1 MKHFLAITLLLITMT
16 LSLSCSSTIDT
27 DSTPQHDDYKIVIR
41 RARIVA
47 AGDLMQHY
55 EQVKAAQKPDSTFD
69 YTPSFRY
76 VANRFREADIAI
88 VNLETTLSDLGPY
101 SGYPAFRSPAAVA
114 DAMRDMGIDLAAL
127 ANNHCCDRSASGIR
141 STARILDKRGIAHI
155 GAYADSV
162 DYKLNNIQYLYGGD
176 LRFAFVNYTYGTNG
190 IPVPRG
196 MVVNHLDTVQIAH
209 DLKMIDRESV
219 DCIVAI
225 VHWGNEYERTPNRD
239 QRSLAEFMHRHGVDI
254 IIGSH
259 PHVIQTAEQDD
270 KGRPTL
276 YSLGNF
282 VSNQRT
288 RYRDGGLIATIDIEV
303 IDSLHLNKN
312 ISRHTNYSLHLD
324 PVWVHL
330 PDYAIIPTEVG
341 DTMQMSAD
349 SRQRYNRFI
358 SDTRQHLGL

>member
-1 MKHFLAITLLLITMT
+1 MKHPLTITLLLITAILT
-16 LSLSCSSTIDT
+16 LSCSSTINT
-27 DSTPQHDDYKIVIR
+27 DSTSQHNDYKVVVH

-47 AGDLMQHY
+47 AGDLMQHD
-55 EQVKAAQKPDSTFD
+55 EQVKAAQKTDSTFD
-69 YTPSFRY
+69 YIPSFRH
-76 VANRFREADIAI
+76 VADLFREADLAI
-88 VNLETTLSDLGPY
+88 VNLETTLSDSGPY

-141 STARILDKRGIAHI
+141 STARILDRRGIARI

-162 DYKLNNIQYLYGGD
+162 DYKTNNIQYLYGGD

-196 MVVNHLDTVQIAH
+196 MVVNHLDTLQMAR
-209 DLKMIDRESV
+209 DLKSIDREAV

-225 VHWGNEYERTPNRD
+225 VHWGNEYERTPNRE
-239 QRSLAEFMHRHGVDI
+239 QRTLAEFMHRHGVDI

-259 PHVIQTAEQDD
+259 PHVIQATELDER
-270 KGRPTL
+270 GRPTL

-288 RYRDGGLIATIDIEV
+288 RYRDGGLIATIDIEF
-303 IDSLHLNKN
+303 IDSLHLNRR
-312 ISRHTNYSLHLD
+312 ISRRANYSLRLD

-330 PDYAIIPTEVG
+330 PDFAVIPTEVG
-341 DTMQMSAD
+341 DTMQMNAD
-349 SRQRYNRFI
+349 SRQRYNRFMT
-358 SDTRQHLGL
+358 DTRQHLGL